1 MKADTSIP
9 KGDGTIA
16 IAGVSRKQRGFGWTL
31 FDDMRK
37 RGFPVVPVNPGTE
50 EIDGQRCYARA
61 SDIEPTPALLVVVV
75 PRQAAVE
82 VVRDA
87 VGAGVPR
94 VWMQPGSD
102 SDAAAAVAREAG
114 AEIVT
119 GQCMFLHLE
128 PVRGIHAVH
137 RFIARLFGKV

>member
-1 MKADTSIP
+1 
-9 KGDGTIA
+9 
-16 IAGVSRKQRGFGWTL
+16 V
-31 FDDMRK
+31 
-37 RGFPVVPVNPGTE
+37 
-50 EIDGQRCYARA
+50 EI
-61 SDIEPTPALLVVVV
+61 
-75 PRQAAVE
+75 
-82 VVRDA
+82 VRDA

-94 VWMQPGSD
+94 VWMQPGSE
-102 SDAAAAVAREAG
+102 SDAAIAAAHEAG